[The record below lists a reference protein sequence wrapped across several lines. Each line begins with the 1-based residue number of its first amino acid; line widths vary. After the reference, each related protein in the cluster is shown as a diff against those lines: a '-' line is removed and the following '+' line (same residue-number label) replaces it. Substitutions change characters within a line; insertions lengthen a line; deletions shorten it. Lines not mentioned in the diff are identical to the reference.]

1 MNYRKRNYRQTA
13 ACGLVLAVAWFA
25 SPPVDAAKKTQT
37 VPPGTFL
44 GASLASE
51 DAAGAVEFYSALFG
65 WDSEKTQDGYA
76 LNHKGRLVASITQIN
91 DSTPNVT
98 ESFWLVA
105 FAVNNVKL
113 TMDSARENGA
123 TIYRPVT
130 KVQGGN
136 GQYLI
141 VGDNEKAPVM
151 FIEPR
156 DTPIGGTTGPGSWVW
171 AELWSDDIN
180 KADAFYANVAG
191 LGHEEFDRGGQPY
204 HVFTS
209 QGERRAGVVK
219 IPPELEDVKPGWA
232 PYVAVADLSA
242 STAKVKELG
251 GTVVFGNLEHPAEGA
266 VALILDPAGAALF
279 LYQIGSHEEA
289 AK

>member
-1 MNYRKRNYRQTA
+1 MKQRSVFWSRTFM
-13 ACGLVLAVAWFA
+13 CSLVFALAWFA
-25 SPPVDAAKKTQT
+25 LTPIEAAKKNHTLA
-37 VPPGTFL
+37 PGTFL
-44 GASLASE
+44 GASLVSE
-51 DAAGAVEFYSALFG
+51 DAAGAMEFYSALFD
-65 WDSEKTQDGYA
+65 WDAEKTEDGFA
-76 LNHKGRLVASITQIN
+76 LNHKGRLVASISQID

-113 TMDSARENGA
+113 TMDSAQENGA

-136 GQYLI
+136 GRYLI
-141 VGDNEKAPVM
+141 IGDNEKAPVM

-156 DTPIGGTTGPGSWVW
+156 NTPIGGTTGPGSWVW
-171 AELWSDDIN
+171 AELWSDDID
-180 KADAFYANVAG
+180 KAVVFYANVAG
-191 LGHEEFDRGGQPY
+191 LGHEEFDRDGQPY

-209 QGERRAGVVK
+209 QGERRAGIVT
-219 IPPELEDVKPGWA
+219 IPPELKDVKPGWA

-251 GTVVFGNLEHPAEGA
+251 GTVVFGHLEHPAEGA
-266 VALILDPAGAALF
+266 IALIMDPAGAALF
-279 LYQIGSHEEA
+279 LYQIGSHEET

>member
-1 MNYRKRNYRQTA
+1 MNQRKCNHQRAA
-13 ACGLVLAVAWFA
+13 ACGLVLAAACFA
-25 SPPVDAAKKTQT
+25 SPPVDAAKKTHA

-51 DAAGAVEFYSALFG
+51 DAAGAAEFYTAMFG
-65 WDSEKTQDGYA
+65 WDAEKTEDGYA
-76 LNHKGRLVASITQIN
+76 LNHKGRLVASITQIDN
-91 DSTPNVT
+91 SMPNVT

-105 FAVNNVKL
+105 FAVNNVQL

-123 TIYRPVT
+123 TIYRPIT

-136 GQYLI
+136 GRYLI
-141 VGDNEKAPVM
+141 IGDTEKAPVM

-171 AELWSDDIN
+171 AELWSDDID
-180 KADAFYANVAG
+180 KAAQFYADVAG
-191 LGHEEFDRGGQPY
+191 FGHTEIDRGDGPY

-209 QGERRAGVVK
+209 QGERRAGIVK
-219 IPPELEDVKPGWA
+219 IPPELKNVKPGWA

-242 STAKVKELG
+242 STAKVTELG
-251 GTVVFGNLEHPAEGA
+251 GTVVFGNVDHPAEGA
-266 VALILDPAGAALF
+266 VALILDPSGAALF
-279 LYQIGSHEEA
+279 LYQIGSHEETS
-289 AK
+289 K

>member
-1 MNYRKRNYRQTA
+1 MNYRRRNLRQAA
-13 ACGLVLAVAWFA
+13 ACGLVIAVAWFA
-25 SPPVDAAKKTQT
+25 SPRTEAAKKTHV

-51 DAAGAVEFYSALFG
+51 DAAGAVTFYTALFG
-65 WDSEKTQDGYA
+65 WDAEKTQDGYA

-91 DSTPNVT
+91 GSMPNVT

-123 TIYRPVT
+123 TIFRPVT

-141 VGDNEKAPVM
+141 IGDNEKAPVM

-171 AELWSDDIN
+171 AELWSDDID
-180 KADAFYANVAG
+180 KAVQFYADVAG
-191 LGHEEFDRGGQPY
+191 FGHEEIDRGDQPY

-219 IPPELEDVKPGWA
+219 IPPELKDVEPGWA

>member
-1 MNYRKRNYRQTA
+1 MHQRQHNHRRAA
-13 ACGLVLAVAWFA
+13 ACALVVAVAWFA
-25 SPPVDAAKKTQT
+25 SPPVDAAKKTHA

-44 GASLASE
+44 GASLATE
-51 DAAGAVEFYSALFG
+51 DAAGAVDFYSTLFG
-65 WDSEKTQDGYA
+65 WDAEKTQEGYA
-76 LNHKGRLVASITQIN
+76 LNHKGRLVASVTQIS

-105 FAVNNVKL
+105 FAVNNLKL

-123 TIYRPVT
+123 TIYRPIT

-136 GQYLI
+136 GRYLI
-141 VGDNEKAPVM
+141 IGDNEKAPVM

-171 AELWSDDIN
+171 AELWSDDID
-180 KADAFYANVAG
+180 KAVQFYADVVG
-191 LGHEEFDRGGQPY
+191 FGHQEIDRGGQPY

-209 QGERRAGVVK
+209 QGETRAGIIK
-219 IPPELEDVKPGWA
+219 IPAEYETVKPGWA
-232 PYVAVADLSA
+232 PYVAVADLST
-242 STAKVKELG
+242 STAQVEKLG
-251 GTVVFGNLEHPAEGA
+251 GTVVFNTLEHPGDAA
-266 VALILDPAGAALF
+266 VALILDPSGAALF

-289 AK
+289 AE

>member
-1 MNYRKRNYRQTA
+1 MDIRKPNYRRYA
-13 ACGLVLAVAWFA
+13 ACGLVIAVAWFA
-25 SPPVDAAKKTQT
+25 SPPVEAAQATHA

-44 GASLASE
+44 GASLATE
-51 DAAGAVEFYSALFG
+51 DAAGAVEFYAALFG
-65 WDSEKTQDGYA
+65 WDAEKTGDGYA
-76 LNHKGRLVASITQIN
+76 LNHKGRLVASVTQI
-91 DSTPNVT
+91 DDKTPNVT

-136 GQYLI
+136 GEYLI

-156 DTPIGGTTGPGSWVW
+156 DTPIGGTEGPGSWVW
-171 AELWSDDIN
+171 AELWSDDID
-180 KADAFYANVAG
+180 KAVGFYADVVG
-191 LGHEEFDRGGQPY
+191 FGHEEIDRGGQPY

-209 QGERRAGVVK
+209 QGERRAGIVK
-219 IPPELEDVKPGWA
+219 IPPELENVKPGWA

-251 GTVVFGNLEHPAEGA
+251 GTVVFGDLEHPGDAA
-266 VALILDPAGAALF
+266 VALILDPSGAALF
-279 LYQIGSHEEA
+279 LYQIGSHEET

>member
-1 MNYRKRNYRQTA
+1 MNILNRKYRRTA
-13 ACGLVLAVAWFA
+13 ACALVLAVAWFA
-25 SPPVDAAKKTQT
+25 APRTEAAKKTRA

-51 DAAGAVEFYSALFG
+51 DAAGAATFYTALFG
-65 WDSEKTQDGYA
+65 WDAEKTGDGYA

-91 DSTPNVT
+91 GSMPNVT

-123 TIYRPVT
+123 TIFRPVT

-141 VGDNEKAPVM
+141 IGDNEKAPVM

-171 AELWSDDIN
+171 AELWSDDID
-180 KADAFYANVAG
+180 KAVQFYADVAG
-191 LGHEEFDRGGQPY
+191 FGHEEIDRGDQPY

-219 IPPELEDVKPGWA
+219 IPPELKDVEPGWA